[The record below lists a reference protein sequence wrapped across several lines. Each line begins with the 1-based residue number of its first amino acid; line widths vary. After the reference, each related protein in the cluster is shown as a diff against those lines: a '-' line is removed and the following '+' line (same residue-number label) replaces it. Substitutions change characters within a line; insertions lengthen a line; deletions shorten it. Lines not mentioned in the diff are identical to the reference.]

1 MLTAHDSHLLFT
13 IITQLISELC
23 FPKSYFNDCYV
34 FLFNWT
40 SGAPLCVCK
49 GGVCNPESS
58 SISMPRAN
66 PQLIGPK
73 AFVPDT
79 DETKF
84 FETDTR
90 LRLWVAF
97 IRDRVRDRDSEYA
110 LYESETETETLYSRE
125 TRD

>member
-1 MLTAHDSHLLFT
+1 M

-58 SISMPRAN
+58 SISMEEFINSHFLLCGLKNVDIAEEPFN
-66 PQLIGPK
+66 PEL
-73 AFVPDT
+73 
-79 DETKF
+79 
-84 FETDTR
+84 
-90 LRLWVAF
+90 
-97 IRDRVRDRDSEYA
+97 
-110 LYESETETETLYSRE
+110 
-125 TRD
+125 